1 MPTASTPQTGNLI
14 EQYSPQLA
22 NHPILLFDGVCALCN
37 HTVRFL
43 IPRDRHSVL
52 RFVALES
59 PLGQQLLAR
68 YNAPPNPDGIILLS
82 NNTLSHRTDAFIN
95 ALRLLPQP
103 WTTIATT
110 IRLVPRFL
118 REFVYGL
125 IARHRYRIFGRYDTC
140 PIPTHDERT
149 RIIGA

>member
-1 MPTASTPQTGNLI
+1 MPAPATDLI
-14 EQYSPQLA
+14 EQYQPQLRD
-22 NHPILLFDGVCALCN
+22 HPILLFDGVCALCN

-43 IPRDRHSVL
+43 IHRDPNSIL

-68 YNAPPNPDGIILLS
+68 HNAPANPDGIILLS
-82 NNTLSHRTDAFIN
+82 NNILYHRTDAFTHALSLLHRPWPAI
-95 ALRLLPQP
+95 AALLRL
-103 WTTIATT
+103 T
-110 IRLVPRFL
+110 PRFL
-118 REFVYGL
+118 KEFVYRQ

-140 PIPTHDERT
+140 PIPTPDERS